1 MSYINVKLLKSKN
14 LSLIDL
20 QILQLSKQQRVE
32 DVSEVLSEYS
42 LNVDKLIVTGYLEF
56 IKGKKGDG
64 EFQKIRTTKLGAETL
79 DLISTP
85 LITEGDVELYKYLCT
100 MYLQEDSS
108 RTLGNR
114 KAGLR
119 YSSEF
124 RQIMGFTLYE
134 AYYLYEMFIINV
146 EYTKVLEFIFFEK
159 KNNPYGKFK
168 DNLAS
173 SKIMQF
179 WEDNE
184 YEVREYWEKKI
195 KKQD

>member
-85 LITEGDVELYKYLCT
+85 LITEGDVDLYKYLCT